1 MRFSIGLTRL
11 PLPQF
16 TWGSIDQQVDTPQP
30 AAAAADVAVSS
41 TIESATK
48 EDENE

>member
-1 MRFSIGLTRL
+1 MRFPIGLTRL

-16 TWGSIDQQVDTPQP
+16 TWGSIDQPVATPQP
-30 AAAAADVAVSS
+30 VVADIAVTSATES
-41 TIESATK
+41 TTK